1 MMENGEHRQWTEV
14 HLGEVEQDAGVLEG
28 EEDQGLESLQ

>member
-1 MMENGEHRQWTEV
+1 MMENKEHGQWTAV
-14 HLGEVEQDAGVLEG
+14 HLGEVAQDAGVLEG